1 LVEARSS
8 PTPTPTPRAAPRR
21 NHPFSGESFG
31 FSKCERSAALL
42 TRLGILKSGTNPA
55 DAPPNF
61 GDVVLEGDWRMKLHQ
76 VACPAEFGGREGATG
91 W

>member
-1 LVEARSS
+1 
-8 PTPTPTPRAAPRR
+8 
-21 NHPFSGESFG
+21 
-31 FSKCERSAALL
+31 
-42 TRLGILKSGTNPA
+42 LGILKSGTNPA